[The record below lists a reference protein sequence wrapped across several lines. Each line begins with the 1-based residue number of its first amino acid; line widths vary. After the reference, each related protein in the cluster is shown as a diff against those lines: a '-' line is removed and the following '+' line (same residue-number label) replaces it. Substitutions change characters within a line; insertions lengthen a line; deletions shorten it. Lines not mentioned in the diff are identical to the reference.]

1 MKNNCTALRA
11 PTFTTVEYSSNSG
24 DTYLTILQFYI
35 QKNKSKYLV
44 IFNTKRMST
53 HEDMC

>member
-11 PTFTTVEYSSNSG
+11 TTFTTVEYSSNSG

-53 HEDMC
+53 LEDMC